1 HVAIAPDPEP
11 PSKTATE
18 PTYGLPLPDELVL
31 SCLARASRLHYPI
44 LTLVSKTFGSLTA
57 SPELYQNRSLLN
69 RSEKCLYVCLQFP
82 TEPNLRWFTLCRKPD
97 KTVNKTE
104 SLSELSNLVAVDHK
118 LYAIN
123 KEDDVTSCSSNVFF
137 LDCRTHTWVVEGLVD
152 SASGRSVFLTKD
164 LVEFGSACLIE
175 KIYYCYG
182 STGEF
187 LWSNNSAEVDG
198 WKKVEGLEGLSK
210 LARYSNVNLV
220 DCSGKMVVFWDKYV
234 PAGNKEKMIW
244 CAEISLE
251 MRSSGEQVWGKVEWF
266 DALLKVPKSYKFVYS
281 IAATGTMVPL

>member
-1 HVAIAPDPEP
+1 MCAY
-11 PSKTATE
+11 S
-18 PTYGLPLPDELVL
+18 
-31 SCLARASRLHYPI
+31 
-44 LTLVSKTFGSLTA
+44 
-57 SPELYQNRSLLN
+57 SLLN
-69 RSEKCLYVCLQFP
+69 QTFIRNSPPIE
-82 TEPNLRWFTLCRKPD
+82 W
-97 KTVNKTE
+97 
-104 SLSELSNLVAVDHK
+104 SNLVAVDHK

-123 KEDDVTSCSSNVFF
+123 KEDDFTSCSSNVFF
-137 LDCRTHTWVVEGLVD
+137 LDRRTHTWVVEGLVD

-220 DCSGKMVVFWDKYV
+220 DCGGKMLVFWDKYV
-234 PAGNKEKMIW
+234 PAGNMEKMIW

-266 DALLKVPKSYKFVYS
+266 DAVLKVPKSYKFVYS
-281 IAATGTMVPL
+281 IAATV

>member
-1 HVAIAPDPEP
+1 MCAY
-11 PSKTATE
+11 S
-18 PTYGLPLPDELVL
+18 
-31 SCLARASRLHYPI
+31 
-44 LTLVSKTFGSLTA
+44 
-57 SPELYQNRSLLN
+57 SLLN
-69 RSEKCLYVCLQFP
+69 P
-82 TEPNLRWFTLCRKPD
+82 TF
-97 KTVNKTE
+97 VG
-104 SLSELSNLVAVDHK
+104 SLSVGNQTKPLTRQTVDHK

-281 IAATGTMVPL
+281 IAATLAYSVSLKTLFVCVDVALVATVLFTTMRIVQSL

>member
-1 HVAIAPDPEP
+1 MIHILFL
-11 PSKTATE
+11 
-18 PTYGLPLPDELVL
+18 YLF
-31 SCLARASRLHYPI
+31 RLKI
-44 LTLVSKTFGSLTA
+44 KIISNSLIFFF
-57 SPELYQNRSLLN
+57 S
-69 RSEKCLYVCLQFP
+69 FP

-251 MRSSGEQVWGKVEWF
+251 MRSSGEQ
-266 DALLKVPKSYKFVYS
+266 
-281 IAATGTMVPL
+281 GTMVPL

>member
-1 HVAIAPDPEP
+1 MRPDPDIVVDN
-11 PSKTATE
+11 
-18 PTYGLPLPDELVL
+18 LPVHSSGCED
-31 SCLARASRLHYPI
+31 
-44 LTLVSKTFGSLTA
+44 G
-57 SPELYQNRSLLN
+57 SLLN
-69 RSEKCLYVCLQFP
+69 RTEKCLYVCLQFP

-104 SLSELSNLVAVDHK
+104 SLSGNILVPVQIRNSPPIEWSNLVAVDHK

-175 KIYYCYG
+175 KIDYCYG

-220 DCSGKMVVFWDKYV
+220 DCGGKMLVFWDKYV

-266 DALLKVPKSYKFVYS
+266 DAVLKVPKSYKFVYS
-281 IAATGTMVPL
+281 IAATV